1 MERVR
6 LENEAERRFR
16 SSLNKSGGSD
26 IKDIKEDEDE
36 YDEEV

>member
-16 SSLNKSGGSD
+16 SSLNKSGSD
-26 IKDIKEDEDE
+26 IKNIKEDEDE
-36 YDEEV
+36 YDEED